1 MTRSYCLCNS
11 ICVCVRLRLN
21 IRKIIIIKGTSIDD
35 LEIIQEQNGSLLI
48 SSTAFVA
55 YLENSSSHFAENEGH
70 SDSTSSE
77 DDSFKEQHQ
86 EEFQFIADACRHCRG
101 LGNNIFPHPRTIR
114 INSLC
119 WHKMVCTDTER
130 NPNSLRLLVM
140 LFLLI
145 ASASI

>member
-101 LGNNIFPHPRTIR
+101 LGNNIFPHPRI
-114 INSLC
+114 
-119 WHKMVCTDTER
+119 D
-130 NPNSLRLLVM
+130 LLLYESI
-140 LFLLI
+140 LFAGI
-145 ASASI
+145 KWFSQIQSATRTHCAYS